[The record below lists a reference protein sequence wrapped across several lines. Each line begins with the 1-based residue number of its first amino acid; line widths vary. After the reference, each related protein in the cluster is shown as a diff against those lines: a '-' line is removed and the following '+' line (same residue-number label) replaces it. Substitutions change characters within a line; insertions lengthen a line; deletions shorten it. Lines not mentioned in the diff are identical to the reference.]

1 MAERT
6 NIPNDGMK
14 AAARRALE
22 WRKEGKRGGTGVGL
36 ARANQIVNGTNL
48 SDSTVKRMY
57 SFFSRHEVD
66 KKATGFSS
74 GEEGFPSPGR
84 VAWDLWGG
92 DAGFSWSRQKVASM
106 KRSMEKAAKGFSV
119 GDMVSWNSSG
129 GTARGK
135 IEYIM
140 REGVLGIPK
149 TKFSIEAT
157 KEDPAVLIRIY
168 QDGKATET
176 LVGHKMSTLRPSSM
190 GKSIQKSGSVGTF
203 VSWGSSGGQ
212 AYGKI
217 IRIVRNGKVNVPDSS
232 FEITGTPDDPAALI
246 RIYRKV
252 DGKWKPTDTVV
263 GHKLKTVSPVSMS
276 KSMHEMNDEMDDM
289 EMPEDDWEGL
299 NERQSDQAD
308 ALCMIVE
315 EYGQYDQSSNADG
328 SHYADGQNNPFK
340 ADGLVC
346 SSCIF
351 YEQNACHIVSGN
363 IDPEGIC
370 KLWIIP
376 EEKIMEK
383 NMDDSGIEK
392 KDYNTKQRR
401 ALAGRGMAMPDGS
414 YPIVNEQD
422 LRNAIQ
428 SFGRASDPAAT
439 KRHIIKRARALGLIR
454 LLPEEWNINKSV
466 DSIWY
471 GSLLPTEE

>member
-92 DAGFSWSRQKVASM
+92 DSGFSWSRSKVASM
-106 KRSMEKAAKGFSV
+106 KSKMEKASKGFSV

-129 GTARGK
+129 GKAQGK
-135 IEYIM
+135 IEHVM
-140 REGVLGIPK
+140 RDGVLGIPNS
-149 TKFSIEAT
+149 KFSIKAT

-168 QDGKATET
+168 KDGKPTET
-176 LVGHKMSTLRPSSM
+176 LVGHKMSTLSRAE
-190 GKSIQKSGSVGTF
+190 V
-203 VSWGSSGGQ
+203 
-212 AYGKI
+212 
-217 IRIVRNGKVNVPDSS
+217 
-232 FEITGTPDDPAALI
+232 
-246 RIYRKV
+246 
-252 DGKWKPTDTVV
+252 
-263 GHKLKTVSPVSMS
+263 S
-276 KSMHEMNDEMDDM
+276 KSMHELMDAPDDM
-289 EMPEDDWEGL
+289 EEPEDEWSGL
-299 NERQSDQAD
+299 NERQSDQAES
-308 ALCMIVE
+308 LCMIVE
-315 EYGQYDQSSNADG
+315 EYGQFDQSSKSDG
-328 SHYADGQNNPFK
+328 SHYADGNNNPFK
-340 ADGLVC
+340 SDGLVC
-346 SSCIF
+346 SNCIF
-351 YEQNACHIVSGN
+351 YEQNACHIVSGM

-383 NMDDSGIEK
+383 NMDPFELEK
-392 KDYNTKQRR
+392 KEFNTRQRR
-401 ALAGRGMAMPDGS
+401 QMASRGTAMPDGS
-414 YPIVNEQD
+414 YPIGNEQD

-428 SFGRASDPAAT
+428 SFGRASNPAAV
-439 KRHIIKRARALGLIR
+439 KQHIVRRARALGLVR
-454 LLPEEWNINKSV
+454 LLPEEWNITKGAE
-466 DSIWY
+466 SIWY
-471 GSLLPTEE
+471 GSLLPLEDN